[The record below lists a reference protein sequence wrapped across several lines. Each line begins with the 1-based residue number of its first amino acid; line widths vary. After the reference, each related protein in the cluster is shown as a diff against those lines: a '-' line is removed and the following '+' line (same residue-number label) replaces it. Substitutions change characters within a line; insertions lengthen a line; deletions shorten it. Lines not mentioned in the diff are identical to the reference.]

1 MDFVHFASTDLGRSK
16 LHLTFHCSS
25 ASVSYH
31 SYAFC
36 CFGNLLLLLLSC
48 KTHLPVNAYIYIYI
62 YIHVHMLMLTFTT
75 HTHSTIHAYAHKN
88 QKAAHV
94 QKTYTPTNTRA
105 DKGVR
110 AAVARQPVLARLLS
124 LGAEYAVLDMHKV
137 IAVVSG
143 PLKV

>member
-1 MDFVHFASTDLGRSK
+1 
-16 LHLTFHCSS
+16 
-25 ASVSYH
+25 
-31 SYAFC
+31 
-36 CFGNLLLLLLSC
+36 
-48 KTHLPVNAYIYIYI
+48 
-62 YIHVHMLMLTFTT
+62 MLMLTFTT